1 MDGELRIK
9 FKDRVTSFLGVIE
22 DAIYV
27 VLAILL
33 VAVAVLV
40 LIAAGGALV
49 QAVRGGDLIAGV
61 VDVIDKVLL
70 ALMVAEILYT
80 VVISL
85 RSHALQA
92 KPFIIVGLIAA
103 VRRVLLIS
111 LEAAHVSAI
120 ESPKFTNYMIEL
132 GVLSVLI
139 LIFVISLHVFRKQNT
154 PGFEQGS
161 YKSEERD

>member
-1 MDGELRIK
+1 M
-9 FKDRVTSFLGVIE
+9 LGVIE
-22 DAIYV
+22 DVIYGI
-27 VLAILL
+27 LALLL
-33 VAVAVLV
+33 VAVVILVLV
-40 LIAAGGALV
+40 AATVALWH
-49 QAVRGGDLIAGV
+49 AIEGGDLIAGV

-80 VVISL
+80 VIISF
-85 RSHALQA
+85 RSHSLQA

-120 ESPKFTNYMIEL
+120 ESPAFTNYMIEL

-139 LIFVISLHVFRKQNT
+139 LIFVISLYVFGKKGET
-154 PGFEQGS
+154 GIEQIQGAN
-161 YKSEERD
+161 